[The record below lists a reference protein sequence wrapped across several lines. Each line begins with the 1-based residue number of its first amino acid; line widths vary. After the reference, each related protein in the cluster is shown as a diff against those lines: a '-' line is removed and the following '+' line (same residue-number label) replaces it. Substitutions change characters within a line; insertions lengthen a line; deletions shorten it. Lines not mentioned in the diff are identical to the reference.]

1 MTRPDDDQLDP
12 QVAAELRAI
21 DAALAGDPVD
31 PRFAELAE
39 LALLVREDRPA
50 ADASFMAS
58 LDERAAR
65 GFAPAG
71 RRRTR
76 WALSPA
82 WGGGLVAAVAA
93 VVLVV
98 ALIPGGSSRSSLRPS
113 SVALPAPSSE
123 AGTKPAHVTSSSGPA
138 RRSRTTVS
146 TTTSAQTATVPP
158 SQPSGPSSGV
168 YDPPTVTRTATA
180 TTTVATQ
187 SAPLSA
193 SAPPPRTDKLCPPA
207 GGSPTTTASP
217 TGSTSGTGVVSPTG
231 TTSPTGTG
239 THKSSCHR

>member
-1 MTRPDDDQLDP
+1 MNRPDDDQLDP

-58 LDERAAR
+58 LDERVAR

-82 WGGGLVAAVAA
+82 WGGGLVAAVAT

-123 AGTKPAHVTSSSGPA
+123 AGTKPPHVTSSSGPA
-138 RRSRTTVS
+138 RRSRI
-146 TTTSAQTATVPP
+146 TTTSAQTATVSP
-158 SQPSGPSSGV
+158 SQSSGPSSGV
-168 YDPPTVTRTATA
+168 YNPPTVTRTATA

-193 SAPPPRTDKLCPPA
+193 SAGPSRTDKLCPPA

-217 TGSTSGTGVVSPTG
+217 TGSTSSTGVASPTG

-239 THKSSCHR
+239 THKSSCRR

>member
-1 MTRPDDDQLDP
+1 MKRPDDDQLDL

-21 DAALAGDPVD
+21 DAALAGEPVD
-31 PRFAELAE
+31 PRFAEVAE
-39 LALLVREDRPA
+39 LALLVRDDRPA
-50 ADASFMAS
+50 ADASFIAS
-58 LDERAAR
+58 LDERVAR
-65 GFAPAG
+65 GFAPPG

-76 WALSPA
+76 WAISPA
-82 WGGGLVAAVAA
+82 WGGGLVATVAA

-98 ALIPGGSSRSSLRPS
+98 ALIPGGSSRSPLRPS
-113 SVALPAPSSE
+113 SVALPAQSSE
-123 AGTKPAHVTSSSGPA
+123 ATSEPAHVTSSKGPA
-138 RRSRTTVS
+138 PHSNTT

-158 SQPSGPSSGV
+158 SQASGPSSGV
-168 YDPPTVTRTATA
+168 YYPPTVTRTATA

-193 SAPPPRTDKLCPPA
+193 SAGPSRTDKLCPPA

-217 TGSTSGTGVVSPTG
+217 TGSTSTTGVASPTG

-239 THKSSCHR
+239 THKTACHR

>member
-1 MTRPDDDQLDP
+1 MRRPDDDQLDP

-21 DAALAGDPVD
+21 DAALAGEPVD
-31 PRFAELAE
+31 PRFAEVAE
-39 LALLVREDRPA
+39 LALLVRDDRPA
-50 ADASFMAS
+50 ADSSFMAS
-58 LDERAAR
+58 LDERVAR

-71 RRRTR
+71 HRRTR

-113 SVALPAPSSE
+113 SVALPAPAGE
-123 AGTKPAHVTSSSGPA
+123 ATSKPARVTSSKVPA
-138 RRSRTTVS
+138 RHGNT

-158 SQPSGPSSGV
+158 LQSSGPSSGI
-168 YDPPTVTRTATA
+168 YYPPTATGTATS

-193 SAPPPRTDKLCPPA
+193 SSGPSQTSKLCPPA

-217 TGSTSGTGVVSPTG
+217 TGSTSSTGVASPTG